1 MAQDNKDPKG
11 RKIFSVSFNFSWL
24 YFLILLGIGY
34 LMFNNRQSS
43 APEKV
48 EWTDVQQMIGQGD
61 VAELT
66 FVRNDFKGE
75 VTVLYELELDDGEY
89 TLTIDY
95 DSYVDSYTDSVM
107 DNLVPVLKEEILDQI
122 EMYGYTEDEFLSQMG
137 YSSMDEYCEESV
149 LASIDTF
156 AGDLENETVE
166 GDYKVTSGFGAAKTS
181 VKLDND
187 TILYFEKGNLVGYID
202 EDLVDD
208 IRDAEDLD
216 DLKDA
221 FEDADADSS
230 LIDVLDMCDTYG
242 ISAED
247 FVDWLDDC
255 GLLDDGL
262 VYEAQ

>member
-1 MAQDNKDPKG
+1 
-11 RKIFSVSFNFSWL
+11 
-24 YFLILLGIGY
+24 
-34 LMFNNRQSS
+34 
-43 APEKV
+43 
-48 EWTDVQQMIGQGD
+48 
-61 VAELT
+61 
-66 FVRNDFKGE
+66 
-75 VTVLYELELDDGEY
+75 
-89 TLTIDY
+89 
-95 DSYVDSYTDSVM
+95 
-107 DNLVPVLKEEILDQI
+107 
-122 EMYGYTEDEFLSQMG
+122 MG
-137 YSSMDEYCEESV
+137 YSSMDEYCEESI
-149 LASIDTF
+149 LASIDTYV
-156 AGDLENETVE
+156 GDLENETVE
-166 GDYKVTSGFGAAKTS
+166 GDYKVTAGFGAANTS

-230 LIDVLDMCDTYG
+230 LVDVIDMCDSYG

>member
-1 MAQDNKDPKG
+1 MK
-11 RKIFSVSFNFSWL
+11 KIVSV
-24 YFLILLGIGY
+24 LLATAI
-34 LMFNNRQSS
+34 MTAFAASS
-43 APEKV
+43 TGCMLSKP
-48 EWTDVQQMIGQGD
+48 DVDGEY
-61 VAELT
+61 VAELDLT
-66 FVRNDFKGE
+66 PIMKSAFETSLGDQGIDIDVDDFKGE

-95 DSYVDSYTDSVM
+95 DSYVDSYTDYVM

-122 EMYGYTEDEFLSQMG
+122 EMYGYTEDEFLSEMG

-156 AGDLENETVE
+156 AEDLENETVE
-166 GDYKVTSGFGAAKTS
+166 GDYRVTAGFGAAKTS

-187 TILYFEKGNLVGYID
+187 TVLYFEDGNLVGYID

-230 LIDVLDMCDTYG
+230 LIDVLDMCDSYG

-247 FVDWLDDC
+247 FVSWLDDC

>member
-1 MAQDNKDPKG
+1 MTA
-11 RKIFSVSFNFSWL
+11 FAA
-24 YFLILLGIGY
+24 
-34 LMFNNRQSS
+34 SS
-43 APEKV
+43 TGCMLSKP
-48 EWTDVQQMIGQGD
+48 DVDGEY
-61 VAELT
+61 VAELDLT
-66 FVRNDFKGE
+66 PIMKSAFETSLGDQGIDIDADDFKGE
-75 VTVLYELELDDGEY
+75 VTVLYELELDDG
-89 TLTIDY
+89 
-95 DSYVDSYTDSVM
+95 V
-107 DNLVPVLKEEILDQI
+107 
-122 EMYGYTEDEFLSQMG
+122 YGYTEDEFLSEMG
-137 YSSMDEYCEESV
+137 YSSMDEYCEESI
-149 LASIDTF
+149 LASIDTYV
-156 AGDLENETVE
+156 GDLENETVE
-166 GDYKVTSGFGAAKTS
+166 GDYKVTAGFGAAKTS